1 MANSISSYVKQILIK
16 SPFINEMLL
25 KEVINYANL
34 AYYIQP
40 KVEQLYGSSVN
51 HSSIVMAIRR
61 YSDDLKEIRTKEDEK
76 IDIQYNINIKTNI
89 YDVNFVHSDSFF
101 RSLPKLYEKV
111 QITKGD
117 FLNISIGSH
126 EISLAVSEKFKPIV
140 DDILKEEEIL
150 KTIDKLVSI
159 TISFSDGYLQ
169 TPGILYMASKKLAWE
184 NINLIEII
192 TTMNELTFIVESKDS
207 MKAFE
212 VLQSFF
218 YEEI

>member
-1 MANSISSYVKQILIK
+1 MANSISSYVKQILTK

-40 KVEQLYGSSVN
+40 QVEKLYGKDVN

-61 YSDDLKEIRTKEDEK
+61 YSDDMKEVRSKEEEK

-101 RSLPKLYEKV
+101 SSLPMLYEKV

-117 FLNISIGSH
+117 FLNISMGSH

-140 DDILKEEEIL
+140 DEIL
-150 KTIDKLVSI
+150 KDEEVLNTIDKLVSI
-159 TISFSDGYLQ
+159 TISFSSGYLQ
-169 TPGILYMASKKLAWE
+169 TPGILYLASKKLAWE
-184 NINLIEII
+184 NINLIEIV
-192 TTMNELTFIVESKDS
+192 TTMNELTFIVEAKDS

-212 VLQSFF
+212 VLQSLFN
-218 YEEI
+218 EEI